1 MSRCEAKERGKV
13 SRRGGPSIE
22 WYKDGK
28 PQYYCCGYIDKMTDE
43 LLPECKECGCH
54 ASKAQDDLDKFSMGW
69 NKKLAAEYRE
79 SALKIKGRID
89 ELTAQMRA
97 HRGPHG
103 VLDKEGDEILIR
115 RRFLYT
121 MYADTVRTAH
131 QLDHY
136 YD

>member
-1 MSRCEAKERGKV
+1 MMLYPTIWTNIVASAGRQLGGERV
-13 SRRGGPSIE
+13 E
-22 WYKDGK
+22 
-28 PQYYCCGYIDKMTDE
+28 
-43 LLPECKECGCH
+43 
-54 ASKAQDDLDKFSMGW
+54 W

-89 ELTAQMRA
+89 ELTAQVRA
-97 HRGPHG
+97 HRGAHG

-115 RRFLYT
+115 RRCLYN

-131 QLDHY
+131 LLEHY

>member
-1 MSRCEAKERGKV
+1 MMLSPTIWINIAAYADRLLIGGERV
-13 SRRGGPSIE
+13 E
-22 WYKDGK
+22 
-28 PQYYCCGYIDKMTDE
+28 
-43 LLPECKECGCH
+43 
-54 ASKAQDDLDKFSMGW
+54 W
-69 NKKLAAEYRE
+69 NKKLAGEYRE
-79 SALKIKGRID
+79 SALKIRGRID
-89 ELTAQMRA
+89 ELSAQMRA

>member
-1 MSRCEAKERGKV
+1 ME
-13 SRRGGPSIE
+13 
-22 WYKDGK
+22 
-28 PQYYCCGYIDKMTDE
+28 
-43 LLPECKECGCH
+43 
-54 ASKAQDDLDKFSMGW
+54 W
-69 NKKLAAEYRE
+69 NKKLAAEYQE
-79 SALKIKGRID
+79 SASKIKGRID

-115 RRFLYT
+115 RRFLHT

-131 QLDHY
+131 LLEHY